1 MTEEKKA
8 ALAGETAA
16 DEQKLQ
22 KERKTIDALTDFSNM
37 YDFKKD
43 SNHEYKTEAG
53 LTPDVVRE
61 ISAKKDEPQWML
73 DARLKSL
80 DLLFTRPDGTL
91 PQTQEEAELFQ
102 AHAYRLAVKCYQ
114 PQIPFDIQ
122 LKEPLLEQY
131 SRLSYDPAPFYR
143 KNAVPF
149 YLSQPFGMPK
159 EMTYRESRRRTAP
172 LPASP
177 STQSWTTP

>member
-73 DARLKSL
+73 DAADYS
-80 DLLFTRPDGTL
+80 T
-91 PQTQEEAELFQ
+91 EM
-102 AHAYRLAVKCYQ
+102 KCHRHPYQ
-114 PQIPFDIQ
+114 KGI
-122 LKEPLLEQY
+122 K
-131 SRLSYDPAPFYR
+131 AR
-143 KNAVPF
+143 KGIE
-149 YLSQPFGMPK
+149 Y
-159 EMTYRESRRRTAP
+159 
-172 LPASP
+172 
-177 STQSWTTP
+177 

>member
-61 ISAKKDEPQWML
+61 ISAKKDEPQWM
-73 DARLKSL
+73 RNN
-80 DLLFTRPDGTL
+80 F
-91 PQTQEEAELFQ
+91 
-102 AHAYRLAVKCYQ
+102 V
-114 PQIPFDIQ
+114 
-122 LKEPLLEQY
+122 
-131 SRLSYDPAPFYR
+131 
-143 KNAVPF
+143 
-149 YLSQPFGMPK
+149 
-159 EMTYRESRRRTAP
+159 
-172 LPASP
+172 
-177 STQSWTTP
+177 